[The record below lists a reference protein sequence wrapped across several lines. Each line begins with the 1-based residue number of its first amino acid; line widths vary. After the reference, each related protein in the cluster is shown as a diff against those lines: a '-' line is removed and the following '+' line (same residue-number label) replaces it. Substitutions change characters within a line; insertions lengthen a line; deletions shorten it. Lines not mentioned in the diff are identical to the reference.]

1 MKKQTGIQLLKKR
14 AWNTGTTILAAGA
27 VLFSVQ
33 NLLADDD
40 DDASAFS
47 GEATGIWLN
56 NLPQPTPSPVVV
68 ADAGPLP
75 DFGGKAGASADH
87 VSLFDGAVAC
97 DHADSKTEG
106 KDDHSESHSH
116 VSHFHL
122 QFTGSDGSVNT
133 VDADNVDAHVK
144 VQCKHDEDKDED
156 ADKDADEAGDEDADF
171 HDESHVHVDGL
182 VVNGVKIETHPDTRQ
197 VLTYPGFTL
206 IVNDADDAESDDF
219 AEETA
224 TGLTIVISGNTEAQV
239 GKAEANIVCEEEG
252 ENDEVTGG
260 GTFTDSTG
268 GTATFSFTG
277 GTTGELIFSDT
288 SAGGINVVS
297 TALTGV
303 TQVNAT
309 TKSLVYSCLING
321 VAGTA
326 TCVVS
331 DLGAFGAG
339 DTFSI
344 TLSTGFTASGT
355 LTSGDILFLN

>member
-1 MKKQTGIQLLKKR
+1 MKKQIGMQKKISTR
-14 AWNTGTTILAAGA
+14 VWNTGTTLLVAGA

-75 DFGGKAGASADH
+75 DSGGKADASADH

-116 VSHFHL
+116 VAHFHL

-133 VDADNVDAHVK
+133 LDADNVEAHVK
-144 VQCKHDEDKDED
+144 VQCKHDDDKDED
-156 ADKDADEAGDEDADF
+156 ADADEAGDEDADF
-171 HDESHVHVDGL
+171 HQESHVHVDGL
-182 VVNGVKIETHPDTRQ
+182 VVNGVKIQTHPDNRQ

-206 IVNDADDAESDDF
+206 IIDDVDESGSDDF
-219 AEETA
+219 AEEVA
-224 TGLTIVISGNTEAQV
+224 TGITVIVNGNTEAEV
-239 GKAEANIVCEEEG
+239 GKVEANIVCEEEG
-252 ENDEVTGG
+252 ESDEVTGG
-260 GTFTDSTG
+260 GTITDTAG

-277 GTTGELIFSDT
+277 GTTGQLLFSDA
-288 SAGGINVVS
+288 SAGINVVS
-297 TALTGV
+297 TGLTSV
-303 TQVNAT
+303 TQVNPT
-309 TKSLVYSCLING
+309 TKSLVFACLING
-321 VAGTA
+321 VVGTA

-331 DLGAFGAG
+331 DLGAFGLG